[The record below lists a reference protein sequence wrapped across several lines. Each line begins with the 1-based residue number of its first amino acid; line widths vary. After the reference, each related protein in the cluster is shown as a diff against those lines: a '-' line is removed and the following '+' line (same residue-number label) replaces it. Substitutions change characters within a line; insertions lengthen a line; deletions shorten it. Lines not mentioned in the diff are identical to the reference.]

1 MGTVKTQVNKGEEEE
16 NGASPEDSVQGCT
29 KTSINYL
36 QTQVIFCSFF
46 KFSKIL
52 KLNTTRTQDSQS
64 SLPLITCKNIRLER
78 IKLRAVKLT

>member
-1 MGTVKTQVNKGEEEE
+1 MGTVKTQVNKEEEE

-29 KTSINYL
+29 KTSIDYL

-52 KLNTTRTQDSQS
+52 KQHNENTGFPI
-64 SLPLITCKNIRLER
+64 LPASCHLQKHSTGKNKTEGC
-78 IKLRAVKLT
+78 